1 LAKTLVFATGN
12 KNKVKEVEKLLPEG
26 VTLLSLSDI
35 GVFEEFEE
43 TGITFEENSSGKALF
58 YSKFTEFPVIAEDS
72 GLEIDFFGGEPGVY
86 SARYINPE
94 MPYKERCEIILKRMK
109 SAKGDKRTARFRCV
123 ACCVL
128 KGEKVSHA
136 EGKVEGEIALKQ
148 QGKDGFGYDPIFYY
162 PPFKK
167 TFAEISLEDKN
178 LISHRFKAFSKL
190 FENIKGILNE

>member
-1 LAKTLVFATGN
+1 MAKTLVFATGN
-12 KNKVKEVEKLLPEG
+12 KNKVKEVKKLLPEG

-43 TGITFEENSSGKALF
+43 TGTTFEENSLGKALF
-58 YSKFTEFPVIAEDS
+58 YSKFTEFPVIADDS

-94 MPYKERCEIILKRMK
+94 MPYKERCEIILKRMEQV
-109 SAKGDKRTARFRCV
+109 KGGNRTARFKCV

-128 KGEKVSHA
+128 KGEKVGCA

-190 FENIKGILNE
+190 FENIKGILNG